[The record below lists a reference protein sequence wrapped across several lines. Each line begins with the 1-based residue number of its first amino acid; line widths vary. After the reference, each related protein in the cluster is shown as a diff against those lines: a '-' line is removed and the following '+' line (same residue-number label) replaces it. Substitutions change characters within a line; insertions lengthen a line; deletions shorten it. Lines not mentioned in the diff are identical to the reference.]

1 MNEFVIEWT
10 KDRDYAG
17 VTVPSGTAWKSKLL
31 RYSETHPDEVKVIVI
46 NKDGSAFFHVPKS
59 WIKCSPPKKVSD
71 EQKEAAAER
80 FRQMW
85 KDKQSDGVKNIS

>member
-17 VTVPSGTAWKSKLL
+17 ITVPSGTAWKSKLM
-31 RYSETHPDEVKVIVI
+31 RYAQSHPNEAKLMAE
-46 NKDGSAFFHVPKS
+46 NKDGSAFFHVPVN
-59 WIKCSPPKKVSD
+59 WIKCSPPRKVSD
-71 EQKEAAAER
+71 EQREAAAER

-85 KDKQSDGVKNIS
+85 EDKRMEW

>member
-17 VTVPSGTAWKSKLL
+17 ITVPSGTAWKSKLM
-31 RYSETHPDEVKVIVI
+31 RYAQSHPNEVKIMAK
-46 NKDGSAFFHVPKS
+46 NKDGSTFFHVPVN
-59 WIKCSPPKKVSD
+59 WVKCSPPRKVSE

-85 KDKQSDGVKNIS
+85 EDRKVEE

>member
-17 VTVPSGTAWKSKLL
+17 ITVPSGTAWKSKLM
-31 RYSETHPDEVKVIVI
+31 RYAQSHPNEVKIMAE
-46 NKDGSAFFHVPKS
+46 NKDGSAFFYVPVN
-59 WIKCSPPKKVSD
+59 WIKCSPPRKVSE

-85 KDKQSDGVKNIS
+85 EGRKAEKPEDV